1 MDPATQKT
9 TLLAPAE
16 EDANARRV
24 YEDKEFTFDRS
35 YWSHDETDPHY
46 AHQEDVYR
54 SFGEEFLDHNFAGYH
69 TCIFAYGQTGSGK
82 SYTMM
87 GTPDNP
93 GLIPRTC
100 EELFDRIA
108 HDPSPNTNYHVQVS
122 YFEVYNEHVRDLL
135 TPRTVPPIYL
145 KIRESQKDGVYV
157 QGLTEAEVRSY
168 HDVER
173 LMKMGDMV
181 CATTNR
187 IKYKHTDSC
196 AEQDNSHHQD
206 ERLVIPI
213 SRRLHNPS
221 QADHALFAL

>member
-1 MDPATQKT
+1 MDPASQKT
-9 TLLAPAE
+9 TLYAPE
-16 EDANARRV
+16 EGNGRRV
-24 YEDKEFTFDRS
+24 LEDKEFTFDRS
-35 YWSHDETDPHY
+35 YWSHDESDPHY

-54 SFGEEFLDHNFAGYH
+54 SFGEEFLDHNFGGYH

-108 HDPSPNTNYHVQVS
+108 HEPSPNTNYHVQVS

-135 TPRTVPPIYL
+135 TPRTNPPIYL

-157 QGLTEAEVRSY
+157 QGLTEAEVKSY
-168 HDVER
+168 ADVAR
-173 LMKMGDMV
+173 LMKVGDMV
-181 CATTNR
+181 SIA
-187 IKYKHTDSC
+187 SC
-196 AEQDNSHHQD
+196 AIQDRLLTPHLEPNGGIDQD
-206 ERLVIPI
+206 ERYLVPLP
-213 SRRLHNPS
+213 RCLHHPP
-221 QADHALFAL
+221 QANHSFPALR

>member
-9 TLLAPAE
+9 TLYAPGAE
-16 EDANARRV
+16 DGSARRV
-24 YEDKEFTFDRS
+24 LEDKEFTFDRS
-35 YWSHDETDPHY
+35 YWSHDEADPHY

-54 SFGEEFLDHNFAGYH
+54 SFGEDFLDHNFDGYH

-108 HDPSPNTNYHVQVS
+108 HEPSPNTNYHVQVS

-135 TPRTVPPIYL
+135 TPRTTPPIYL
-145 KIRESQKDGVYV
+145 KIRESQKEGVYV
-157 QGLTEAEVRSY
+157 QGLTEAEVKCY
-168 HDVER
+168 ADVER
-173 LMKMGDMV
+173 LMKIGDMV
-181 CATTNR
+181 
-187 IKYKHTDSC
+187 SC
-196 AEQDNSHHQD
+196 LLCSFTMGSNTCPEPNNSFHQD
-206 ERLVIPI
+206 ERYLVTLAC
-213 SRRLHNPS
+213 RLHHSS
-221 QADHALFAL
+221 QADNSLPSL